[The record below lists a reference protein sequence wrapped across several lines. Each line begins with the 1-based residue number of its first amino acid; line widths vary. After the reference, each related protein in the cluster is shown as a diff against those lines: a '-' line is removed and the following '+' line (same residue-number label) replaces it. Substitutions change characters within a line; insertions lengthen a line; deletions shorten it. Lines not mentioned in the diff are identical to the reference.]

1 MCVCSTPIKLGFDQ
15 GEKGGRPTRTETV
28 SVSVSVRKDDD
39 DDDVLVLE
47 NCLAGFLKAKM
58 ATYVITYGGL
68 FIFGHEILYI

>member
-1 MCVCSTPIKLGFDQ
+1 MCVCSTPIKLGFDR

-28 SVSVSVRKDDD
+28 SVSVRKD

-58 ATYVITYGGL
+58 ATTT
-68 FIFGHEILYI
+68 